1 MDQELRRLI
10 EKYGAEA
17 IQGSIARCANDHV
30 SANDSIQQEAVAL
43 EASLDAVFLVNVEG
57 VIVYVN
63 NAALRHF
70 GYLKKEELIGENCSI
85 LVADDQHRQEHDR
98 YMKQFND
105 RGRTSRALGIRR
117 AEMARRKDGS
127 TFPCRLG
134 VQKLPSP
141 SKLLVGYIQDVT
153 QEERAT
159 QLAIEKRA
167 AEVLLYNMLPTEIAQ
182 RLKEDPTHIADHFAE
197 ATILFADIV
206 GFTKKSS
213 TLAPIDVVRFLND
226 IFSRFDKRL
235 DERGLNKVKTIGDCY
250 MVTSIPGMADNVVC
264 HRYWWKTCILM
275 FFILFRFLPDCK
287 NPPKTAAAVCHF
299 AMDMIIEIE
308 KYNAENPEHPLN
320 MRIGINTG
328 PVVAGVVGTKRFLYD
343 IWGDAVNVA
352 SRMES
357 TGVPGR
363 IQVTQAVVDIVSNKE
378 FEFSKRGTVQ
388 VKGIGEMETYFLDER
403 KEDEKK
409 DSHWKSLGNR
419 FVGTAK
425 DLELL
430 QSLRQLNIKSDN

>member
-1 MDQELRRLI
+1 
-10 EKYGAEA
+10 
-17 IQGSIARCANDHV
+17 
-30 SANDSIQQEAVAL
+30 
-43 EASLDAVFLVNVEG
+43 
-57 VIVYVN
+57 
-63 NAALRHF
+63 
-70 GYLKKEELIGENCSI
+70 
-85 LVADDQHRQEHDR
+85 
-98 YMKQFND
+98 
-105 RGRTSRALGIRR
+105 
-117 AEMARRKDGS
+117 
-127 TFPCRLG
+127 
-134 VQKLPSP
+134 
-141 SKLLVGYIQDVT
+141 
-153 QEERAT
+153 
-159 QLAIEKRA
+159 
-167 AEVLLYNMLPTEIAQ
+167 
-182 RLKEDPTHIADHFAE
+182 
-197 ATILFADIV
+197 
-206 GFTKKSS
+206 
-213 TLAPIDVVRFLND
+213 
-226 IFSRFDKRL
+226 
-235 DERGLNKVKTIGDCY
+235 
-250 MVTSIPGMADNVVC
+250 
-264 HRYWWKTCILM
+264 M

-287 NPPKTAAAVCHF
+287 NPPKTAAAVCHL

-328 PVVAGVVGTKRFLYD
+328 PVVAGVVGTTRFLYD

-425 DLELL
+425 DLEVL